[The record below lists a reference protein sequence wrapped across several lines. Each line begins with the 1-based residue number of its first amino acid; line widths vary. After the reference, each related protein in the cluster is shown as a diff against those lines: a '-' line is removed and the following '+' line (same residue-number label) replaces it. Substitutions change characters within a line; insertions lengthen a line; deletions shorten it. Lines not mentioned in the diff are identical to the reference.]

1 MSLWSQLGFRASPV
15 LELVHDV
22 DVRVGGV
29 LAESPKGCLD
39 LTHLRALRWSWVT
52 ADTGAAQHEKLK
64 RRLKENQAASRF
76 CISSTGK

>member
-15 LELVHDV
+15 LELVHDF

-39 LTHLRALRWSWVT
+39 LTHLRVLRWSWVRWSWVT
-52 ADTGAAQHEKLK
+52 ADTGAAQHEKMK
-64 RRLKENQAASRF
+64 RRLK
-76 CISSTGK
+76 